1 MGSSISVLLLAPD
14 AWALGCGPWFT
25 MPSVECPVGRSH
37 SCCRSVSSLGST
49 CCHPGIEEWRCAC
62 ACSCVAP
69 ASELWFL
76 GASLPSTG
84 FVVAVLVRGCPVLLA
99 WTVPCFSLGAW
110 ALARAASSVAF
121 HPSPSLGS
129 ARLVV
134 LGSVSTSL
142 EMASL
147 FFHGIVVA
155 HFLGISRSVFGCV

>member
-1 MGSSISVLLLAPD
+1 MGSSIFVLLLAPD
-14 AWALGCGPWFT
+14 AWARGCGPWFT
-25 MPSVECPVGRSH
+25 MLSVSCPVVGRP
-37 SCCRSVSSLGST
+37 CAVAPCLLCEVLAVILVLG
-49 CCHPGIEEWRCAC
+49 CGVGAC
-62 ACSCVAP
+62 ARSCVAP

-121 HPSPSLGS
+121 LPSPSLES
-129 ARLVV
+129 ARRVV

-147 FFHGIVVA
+147 FFHGLVVA